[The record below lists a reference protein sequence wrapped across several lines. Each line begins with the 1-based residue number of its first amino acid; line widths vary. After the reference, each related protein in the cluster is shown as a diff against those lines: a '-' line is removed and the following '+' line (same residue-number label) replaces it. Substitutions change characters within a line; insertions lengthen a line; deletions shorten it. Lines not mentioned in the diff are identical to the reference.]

1 MLGKLSTAVFLGLVA
16 FLWPHISLLLETQK
30 LSAITPDK
38 LTKVNVF
45 KEHEVKFRELLKN
58 CEDVILVEE
67 EQVALLSCDPGRDNW
82 NTVMGTFRDPSG
94 AGILYQWFYNDAD
107 AVPTPIALD
116 HPTNGSYYT
125 TDFHPLGIEY
135 HAPSGTLYITNH
147 AAHGPTLEVLS
158 YKPWSGFGRAVAKHV
173 RTIRDPGIH
182 TPNSLIPLSA
192 TSILLTNDHLFKVR
206 FYRALAKA
214 ETQLALPGGNV
225 VHVSLPAADA
235 PEDAPA
241 NVTTLARG
249 LPFCNG
255 IALLNSSTVAV
266 ASTTRRSVSL
276 YALTAPPAGSPAWAP
291 PSLSFRSE
299 HHAPAFLDNLSAD
312 SDGRLLVAGHPS
324 VGALSA
330 TVAQRITCNELRAKQ
345 AAGEALDEAERA
357 TETECD
363 EEEKHVK
370 AATWTAELSFNEDG
384 AAVWRPLLV
393 GNDIYGSSATVAR
406 DVKKGLTFVS
416 GLYERGL
423 FVGKE

>member
-16 FLWPHISLLLETQK
+16 FLWPQISVLLETQK

-38 LTKVNVF
+38 LTKVNAF
-45 KEHEVKFRELLKN
+45 KEHEVKFRDLLKN

-67 EQVALLSCDPGRDNW
+67 QQVALLSCDTGRDNW

-94 AGILYQWFYNDAD
+94 AGVLYQWFYTDPD
-107 AVPTPIALD
+107 AVPSPIALE
-116 HPTNGSYYT
+116 HPTNGSYFT

-135 HAPSGTLYITNH
+135 HAPSGTLFVTNH
-147 AAHGPTLEVLS
+147 AAHGPTLEILS
-158 YKPWSGFGRAVAKHV
+158 FKPWSGFGRAVAKHV
-173 RTIRDPGIH
+173 RTIRDPSIW

-192 TSILLTNDHLFKVR
+192 TSILLTNDHFFKIR
-206 FYRALAKA
+206 FNRPLART

-225 VHVSLPAADA
+225 VHVSLPPADA
-235 PEDAPA
+235 PADAPA

-249 LPFCNG
+249 IPFCNG

-276 YALTAPPAGSPAWAP
+276 YELVPPPAGSPAWTP
-291 PSLSFRSE
+291 PSLSFRTES
-299 HHAPAFLDNLSAD
+299 HAPAFLDNISTD
-312 SDGRLLVAGHPS
+312 QNGRLLVAGHPS

-345 AAGEALDEAERA
+345 ASGANLDEAEHA
-357 TETECD
+357 TEKECD

-370 AATWTAELSFNEDG
+370 AATWAAELSFKEDG
-384 AAVWRPLLV
+384 SPMWRELLV

-406 DVKKGLTFVS
+406 DAKAGLTFVS